1 MAVNNPYLK
10 QLYLTGYIMSYAGWY
25 FNHVVIAEHLS
36 QSAEPIVL
44 DECGKLITWV
54 KGQSEWFMQNIPHV
68 NRVAKTCELAIPDVP
83 ISPNEYFAWA
93 GAAHKAFYQLFPL
106 RSPEQLTFTFGFD
119 LGNMSCNLELMKT
132 FLFLNFK
139 LSEFLTYNKQLDYL
153 CQDLGE
159 IEQRTAVTAALLQQN
174 ADTRFLAG
182 AWNLLQTHTQQ
193 VLNQHPEIP
202 DAQQHLLT
210 YETLLQIL
218 PDFHNTW
225 SALLDMF

>member
-1 MAVNNPYLK
+1 MTVNNPYLK
-10 QLYLTGYIMSYAGWY
+10 QLYLTGYILSYSGWY
-25 FNHVVIAEHLS
+25 FNHVIIAEHLS
-36 QSAEPIVL
+36 QSSEPIVL
-44 DECGKLITWV
+44 DECRELITWI

-68 NRVAKTCELAIPDVP
+68 NRVAKTCELSIPGAP
-83 ISPNEYFAWA
+83 ITPNDYFIWA
-93 GAAHKAFYQLFPL
+93 DEAYKAFYRLFPNQ
-106 RSPEQLTFTFGFD
+106 SAAQLCFTFGFD

-139 LSEFLTYNKQLDYL
+139 LSEFLTYNKQLGFL

-159 IEQRTAVTAALLQQN
+159 IEQRTAITAALLHQN
-174 ADTRFLAG
+174 ADTLFLAG
-182 AWNLLQTHTQQ
+182 AWDLLQTHIQQ
-193 VLNQHPEIP
+193 ILNQHPEIP

-225 SALLDMF
+225 SALLNMF